1 MKKIVCL
8 FVLVLALFTVNIT
21 VSSAQCAMCSINA
34 EQGVENG
41 NTQAKGLNAGVL
53 FLLAAPFVMMG
64 GVGFLWY
71 RKYKNSPAQNAL

>member
-1 MKKIVCL
+1 MKKIVRLIIL
-8 FVLVLALFTVNIT
+8 FLALFTMNIA
-21 VSSAQCAMCSINA
+21 VSNAQCAMCSINA

-53 FLLAAPFVMMG
+53 FLLSAPFVMMG

-71 RKYKNSPAQNAL
+71 RKFKNTPAQTEL